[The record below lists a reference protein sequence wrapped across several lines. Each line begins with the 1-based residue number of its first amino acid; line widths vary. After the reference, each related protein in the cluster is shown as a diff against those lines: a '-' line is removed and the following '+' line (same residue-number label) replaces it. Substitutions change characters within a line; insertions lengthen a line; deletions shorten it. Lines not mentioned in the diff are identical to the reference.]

1 MSLYHFISLSISTS
15 ILSILIIYI
24 NNKLGNKFT
33 DNAIGVQKFH
43 SSPTPR
49 LGGLSIFLTVF
60 ISAFFVLEY
69 KQILFFI
76 LLSSLPTFIS
86 GFLEDLFGNV
96 KPRQRL
102 FGAFISGLLFIY
114 LTGFYVK
121 SVEIQLIDYALS
133 IYFISFMFTG
143 FAISGICNSINI
155 IDGFNG
161 LATGSLLIM
170 FSTFAIIG
178 WDVSDNLV
186 INISLISIFI
196 IIGFMVINFPL
207 GYIFLGDAG
216 AYFCGFLLAIVAI
229 MLPFRN
235 DEISSWVSLLVCIYP
250 ITETIF
256 SIYRKVKR
264 KGHHPSKP
272 DGVHLHMLIYRNLSL
287 KVSRKLGLENYRNPI
302 TSVIVWNLPLS
313 SCIMALFTYQNQY
326 LTYLMI
332 FSMVVIYILIYKKFS
347 LNW

>member
-60 ISAFFVLEY
+60 ISAFFCFKY
-69 KQILFFI
+69 KKILFLYIIFSANI
-76 LLSSLPTFIS
+76 YIWIFR
-86 GFLEDLFGNV
+86 DLFGNV
-96 KPRQRL
+96 KPEQRL
-102 FGAFISGLLFIY
+102 FGAFVSGLLFIY

-121 SVEIQLIDYALS
+121 SVEIQFIDYALS

-178 WDVSDNLV
+178 WNVSDNLV

-207 GYIFLGDAG
+207 GYILGDAG

-235 DEISSWVSLLVCIYP
+235 DEVSSWVSLLVCIYP

-332 FSMVVIYILIYKKFS
+332 FSMVVIYILIYRKFS